1 MESNDYTGVYDV
13 SLLEHSQ
20 VCQHVSHG
28 SYNEDRKESS
38 PVLPLE
44 QVSDLRELCGRAA
57 RRKLY
62 VRLEQLAEKRLDMLY
77 RLHDETAEHND
88 VQKEYDDLKVEIY
101 EAVHQIEALRPL
113 PLGSRMLLYVVRKLT
128 N

>member
-1 MESNDYTGVYDV
+1 MFAWNSWRRN
-13 SLLEHSQ
+13 
-20 VCQHVSHG
+20 G
-28 SYNEDRKESS
+28 S
-38 PVLPLE
+38 
-44 QVSDLRELCGRAA
+44 
-57 RRKLY
+57 
-62 VRLEQLAEKRLDMLY
+62 RLDMLY

>member
-1 MESNDYTGVYDV
+1 
-13 SLLEHSQ
+13 
-20 VCQHVSHG
+20 
-28 SYNEDRKESS
+28 
-38 PVLPLE
+38 
-44 QVSDLRELCGRAA
+44 
-57 RRKLY
+57 
-62 VRLEQLAEKRLDMLY
+62 MLY

-128 N
+128 VSCLPLAMCVVHASYESSRIDPMCIAFFLPSEMRLNRLYIAS